1 MCTLSLKPIFER
13 LGERDTTALL
23 ALHTVTGSDH
33 LGRFASISK
42 LTCWKFLQPVSGE
55 VQSAFSELGKG
66 SIPSHV
72 TKDKIEQ
79 YLCQLY
85 DPGN

>member
-1 MCTLSLKPIFER
+1 MTKGDEQPPDTHVLISTVTGALMCTLSLKPIFER

-55 VQSAFSELGKG
+55 V
-66 SIPSHV
+66 
-72 TKDKIEQ
+72 
-79 YLCQLY
+79 
-85 DPGN
+85 